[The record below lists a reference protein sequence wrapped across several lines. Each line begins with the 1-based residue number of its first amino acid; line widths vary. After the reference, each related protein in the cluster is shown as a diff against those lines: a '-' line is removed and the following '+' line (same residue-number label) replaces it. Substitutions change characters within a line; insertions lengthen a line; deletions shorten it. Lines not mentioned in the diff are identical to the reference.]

1 MPLKSDLLELRGA
14 RELVSELTLR
24 EVRARYRG
32 TALGQVWSLINPL
45 AAMLIYTV
53 VFAVL
58 LKVQVPKGDPS
69 GVDLFALWLLCGLLP
84 WTFFSNCVT
93 GGMSSLVGNGN
104 LIKKV
109 YFPREVL
116 VLSNS
121 LSWLVTLGFELAVL
135 VAALMIAGSPSIV
148 LWSLLAVPLVGMLVL
163 FGTGVGLLVSVLNVY
178 FRDTAQLV
186 AISMQVWFY
195 LTPILYPVTLVPERV
210 RSLYGLN
217 PMERFVNAFRAILY
231 DGKLP
236 RWQDVLAITIASFG
250 SLIIGYLVFQRF
262 EQRLAEEL

>member
-1 MPLKSDLLELRGA
+1 MPLGSDLAELRGA
-14 RELVSELTLR
+14 RELIGELTMR

-32 TALGQVWSLINPL
+32 TVLGQAWSLVNPL

-58 LKVQVPKGDPS
+58 LRVQVPRGDPS

-93 GGMSSLVGNGN
+93 GGMSALVGNGP

-121 LSWLVTLGFELAVL
+121 LSWLVTLGFELLVL
-135 VAALMIAGSPSIV
+135 VAALAVAGSLSIL
-148 LWSLLAVPLVGMLVL
+148 LWSLLAVPLVGLLVL
-163 FGTGVGLLVSVLNVY
+163 FGTGIGLLVSVLNVY
-178 FRDTAQLV
+178 FRDTGQLV

-195 LTPILYPVTLVPERV
+195 LTPILYPVTLVPESA

-217 PMERFVNAFRAILY
+217 PMERFVNAFRAVLY
-231 DGKLP
+231 DGKPP
-236 RWQDVLAITIASFG
+236 RWQDLIAVVVASTV
-250 SLIIGYLVFQRF
+250 SLVVGYLVFQRF